1 MMEIDE
7 SDVTHIGEDI
17 EAIENRAKGIKG
29 N

>member
-7 SDVTHIGEDI
+7 SDVTCVGEDI